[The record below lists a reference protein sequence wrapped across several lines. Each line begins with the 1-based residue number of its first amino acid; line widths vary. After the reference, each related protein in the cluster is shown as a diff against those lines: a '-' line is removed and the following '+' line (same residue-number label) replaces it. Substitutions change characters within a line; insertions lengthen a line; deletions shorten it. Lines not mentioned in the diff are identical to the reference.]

1 VLFVK
6 EISLND
12 FAKALHLDRK
22 RMKRNMMKY
31 FIPSPLFERVER
43 ARVEDKLVLSG
54 PIGDH
59 ETIIMIARGELGL
72 ETGIGSDT
80 APLYPLV
87 REILYIMARL
97 QAEDSIHCLRDL
109 TRGGVATTLNEIA
122 LGSDVCVQ
130 IDEARIPV
138 REEMKGACEILGL
151 DQLYVTNEGKLIA
164 VVASEIADTVVAGLR
179 KYPNGRDACVIGE
192 VKAEPRGMVVLGTIF
207 SGNRIV
213 DMLVSEPAPRIC

>member
-1 VLFVK
+1 MYV
-6 EISLND
+6 
-12 FAKALHLDRK
+12 A
-22 RMKRNMMKY
+22 
-31 FIPSPLFERVER
+31 
-43 ARVEDKLVLSG
+43 
-54 PIGDH
+54 
-59 ETIIMIARGELGL
+59 
-72 ETGIGSDT
+72 
-80 APLYPLV
+80 
-87 REILYIMARL
+87 ARL

-122 LGSDVCVQ
+122 LGSEVCVQ

-138 REEMKGACEILGL
+138 REEVKGACEILGL

-207 SGNRIV
+207 SGTRIV
-213 DMLVSEPAPRIC
+213 DMLVSEPAPRICQRKRLRLILNRWARASTNLAPIMWRN